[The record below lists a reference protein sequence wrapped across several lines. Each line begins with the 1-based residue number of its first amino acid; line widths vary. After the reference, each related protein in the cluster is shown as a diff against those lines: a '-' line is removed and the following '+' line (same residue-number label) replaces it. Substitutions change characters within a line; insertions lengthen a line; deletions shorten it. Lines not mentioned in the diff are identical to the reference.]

1 MVRSK
6 VWRLLAVLA
15 VFGLLAAACGD
26 DDDDDATDGGGGDG
40 TEAAGDALV
49 IGNLRPET
57 GSLAFL
63 GPPQIAG
70 FDLAIED
77 INEAGGVLGADV
89 ETVTGDEG
97 DQAAQVTDA
106 AQRMIGEG
114 MTTVVGAAASG
125 QSQEVIQT
133 FFDEEILQC
142 SPSNTAGDFT
152 EQEGDN
158 AGYYIR
164 TVPPDQY
171 VAPLIAEVVAD
182 GAATAAILAGRRLR
196 RVPPEG
202 RNGARRC
209 GC

>member
-1 MVRSK
+1 M
-6 VWRLLAVLA
+6 
-15 VFGLLAAACGD
+15 
-26 DDDDDATDGGGGDG
+26 
-40 TEAAGDALV
+40 
-49 IGNLRPET
+49 
-57 GSLAFL
+57 
-63 GPPQIAG
+63 
-70 FDLAIED
+70 
-77 INEAGGVLGADV
+77 LGADV

-171 VAPLIAEVVAD
+171 VAPLIADEVVAD
-182 GAATAAILAGRRLR
+182 GAATAAILARADDYGSSSRG
-196 RVPPEG
+196 G